1 MKFIFSLIIFIICFS
16 LKTHAVQ
23 VDEEYWHSKKVL
35 ENIIHFDQDPYL
47 DSLDTVEI
55 VRVKHLILTKT
66 NDKFKL
72 TFYKNF
78 VFFQVDAKVNGIAH
92 TYVFAVNS
100 AYTFYRIYGFVMNDI
115 MSLCTDIKADIDYLY
130 GKKVNISKE
139 LKTIS
144 LRMSNGEY
152 LDLYKIYR
160 GTRNCSFDYKKYPL
174 LMPNRERNKGYVIT
188 RCIFD
193 DHKND

>member
-1 MKFIFSLIIFIICFS
+1 MKFIFSLIILIVFFS
-16 LKTHAVQ
+16 FKTHADQ
-23 VDEEYWHSKKVL
+23 VDKEYWQSKDLL
-35 ENIIHFDQDPYL
+35 EKIIHFDQDPFL

-55 VRVKHLILTKT
+55 VSVKKLIFIKS
-66 NDKFKL
+66 NGKFKL

-78 VFFQVDAKVNGIAH
+78 AFFQVDAKVNGVARS
-92 TYVFAVNS
+92 YVFAANS
-100 AYTFYRIYGFVMNDI
+100 ARTFYRIYGFVMNDI

-152 LDLYKIYR
+152 LDLYEIYK
-160 GTRNCSFDYKKYPL
+160 GTRNCSFDYNKYPL
-174 LMPNRERNKGYVIT
+174 LMPNQERYKGYIIT

-193 DHKND
+193 NHKND